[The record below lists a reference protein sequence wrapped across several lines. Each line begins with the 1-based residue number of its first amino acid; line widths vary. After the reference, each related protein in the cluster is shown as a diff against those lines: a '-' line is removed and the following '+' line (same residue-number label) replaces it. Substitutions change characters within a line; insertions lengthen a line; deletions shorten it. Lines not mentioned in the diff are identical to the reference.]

1 MAATNVRGLESLAE
15 ASTKP
20 LWIDRLDPSIAFR
33 SGLDG
38 DLDVDVAIVGGG
50 FSGLWTAYY
59 LRQLDPSLRVAVL
72 ERHYCGFG
80 ASGRNGGWAVGE
92 LAGSVD
98 DYARRSSLAEA
109 RRLVRAVFDAVDE
122 IGRVAAAEQID
133 CDYAKGGTVRLA
145 RTAPQAQRQQAEIAE
160 AHEFG
165 LTPDEI
171 RLLSAEE
178 ARQHL
183 NATDVRGGIL
193 LGPSA
198 VVDPAKLALGLACAA
213 EAAGAE
219 IYEQT
224 QAIAIADGA
233 VQAVADPVAGALQRQ
248 PGDSVRPMRR
258 WRELGALEGLLPVQ
272 KAFEVRAPVIVRAT
286 EAYTRDLQGR
296 RRDILPVYS
305 RMIATEPLPDD
316 VFDEIGLARRPS
328 FADDRRMV
336 TYGQRTADNRIAF
349 GATGKPY
356 SYGSRIRPAAET
368 DLGMHHRIWNVLAE
382 MLPQVADAR
391 ITHRWGGVLGIP
403 RNWLPA
409 VRFDPRTGEGVLGGY
424 VGEGVAAS
432 NLAGRTMAE
441 LICGLD
447 TDRTSLPWVG
457 VASRRWEPEPLRWA
471 GVRTSRALLGAA
483 DHREMR
489 SDRPDRLMSEIAR
502 LLRGGH

>member
-1 MAATNVRGLESLAE
+1 MADTSGDGLQSLTE
-15 ASTKP
+15 ASTAP
-20 LWIDRLDPSIAFR
+20 LWIDRLDPPVALR
-33 SGLDG
+33 PGLDG

-50 FSGLWTAYY
+50 FSGLWSAYY

-171 RLLSAEE
+171 RLLSVAE
-178 ARQHL
+178 ARQQL
-183 NATDVRGGIL
+183 NATDVRSGIL
-193 LGPSA
+193 LSPSA

-224 QAIAIADGA
+224 QATAIADGA
-233 VQAVADPVAGALQRQ
+233 VQVQG
-248 PGDSVRPMRR
+248 S
-258 WRELGALEGLLPVQ
+258 REI
-272 KAFEVRAPVIVRAT
+272 RAPVIVRAT

-316 VFDEIGLARRPS
+316 MFDDIGLARRPS
-328 FADDRRMV
+328 FADERRMV

-356 SYGSRIRPAAET
+356 SYGSRIRPAAEA
-368 DLGMHHRIWNVLAE
+368 DLGMHRRIWNVLAD

-403 RNWLPA
+403 RNWLPG

-447 TDRTSLPWVG
+447 TERTSLPWVG

-471 GVRTSRALLGAA
+471 GVRTSRALLGIA
-483 DHREMR
+483 DAQERR
-489 SDRPDRLMSEIAR
+489 TGRPDRLASAVAR

>member
-1 MAATNVRGLESLAE
+1 MGIGGLQSLTE

-33 SGLDG
+33 PGLDG

-59 LRQLDPSLRVAVL
+59 LRKLDPSLRVAVL

-122 IGRVAAAEQID
+122 IGRVAAAEEIN
-133 CDYAKGGTVRLA
+133 CDYAKGGTIRVA
-145 RTAPQAQRQQAEIAE
+145 RTAPQAHRQHAEIAE

-178 ARQHL
+178 ARQQL
-183 NATDVRGGIL
+183 NATDVHSGIL

-224 QAIAIADGA
+224 QATAIADGA
-233 VQAVADPVAGALQRQ
+233 VEAVHEPAAGPSHSQARGRFDLASRSRGRAGLV
-248 PGDSVRPMRR
+248 GIRPI
-258 WRELGALEGLLPVQ
+258 GVSY
-272 KAFEVRAPVIVRAT
+272 EVRAPVIVRAT
-286 EAYTRDLQGR
+286 EAYTRDLRGR
-296 RRDILPVYS
+296 RRDILPAYS
-305 RMIATEPLPDD
+305 RMIATEPLPEY
-316 VFDEIGLARRPS
+316 VFEEIGLAGRPS

-356 SYGSRIRPAAET
+356 SYGSRIRPAAEA
-368 DLGMHHRIWNVLAE
+368 DMGMHRRIWSVLAE

-409 VRFDPRTGEGVLGGY
+409 VRFDLRTGEGVLGGY

-483 DHREMR
+483 DHREQR
-489 SDRPDRLMSEIAR
+489 SDRPDRLMSGIAR